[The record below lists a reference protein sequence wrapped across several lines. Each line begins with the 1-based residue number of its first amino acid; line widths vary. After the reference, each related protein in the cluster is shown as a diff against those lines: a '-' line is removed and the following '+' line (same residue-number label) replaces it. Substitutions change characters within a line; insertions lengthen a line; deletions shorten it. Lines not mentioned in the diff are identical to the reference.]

1 MINLRL
7 ILLFLIVLVQ
17 TKSISQAINLEKI
30 QSSYFN
36 KLTNEFVFFSG
47 DSLHFMDL
55 NANLTDSKY
64 ISNHDELL
72 NFDIYFNEEYFLVH
86 NNGGLVYKLIDDEFT
101 RIDNSFIHKNQY
113 KSSTFVY
120 DGIIYRFG
128 GYGFF
133 DVRNFIIYYSE
144 NSNEWEVLKTQSKL
158 FPPRL
163 SQNKYFIYNN
173 ELHIFGGY
181 SLDENNRD
189 LGIPNDEYW
198 IFSFENKS
206 WSKIG
211 EHKLFRNLSYSN
223 FDFYHDGKFYYLGND
238 SIEEAFKSLFSIDLK
253 SRTIKEYEYNYNLGK
268 ANYKFPALISNDTL
282 YSVSTLSSSPTSR
295 FNLINIPIESLKQ
308 KRISKFD
315 NYIFHYFI
323 FFIVVFTIIY
333 FIKNK
338 HFFEK
343 KLKLKNNFL
352 IYGFFKKIKISEFET
367 FYLTEL
373 LNYEQVDNSILL
385 DLIDSNLDIS
395 QKTRIKSSLIETINI
410 KLSILTSNKFS
421 IKKVPSNEDKRI
433 IKYKLVR
440 TFNSKF
446 L

>member
-17 TKSISQAINLEKI
+17 TKSISQTINLDKI

-36 KLTNEFVFFSG
+36 KLTNEYVFFSG

-55 NANLTDSKY
+55 NANLTNSKY
-64 ISNHDELL
+64 ISNYDELL
-72 NFDIYFNEEYFLVH
+72 NYDIYFNEEYFLVH

-133 DVRNFIIYYSE
+133 DVRNFIIYFSE
-144 NSNEWEVLKTQSKL
+144 ISNEWEVLKTQSKL

-163 SQNKYFIYNN
+163 SQNKYFIHNN

-189 LGIPNDEYW
+189 LGVPNDEYW

-211 EHKLFRNLSYSN
+211 EHKLFGNLSYSN
-223 FDFYHDGKFYYLGND
+223 FDFYHDGKFYYLGKD
-238 SIEEAFKSLFSIDLK
+238 SLEDSFKSLFSIDVRSK
-253 SRTIKEYEYNYNLGK
+253 TITEYENNYNLGK
-268 ANYKFPALISNDTL
+268 GNYLFPALISNDTL
-282 YSVSTLSSSPTSR
+282 YTVSNLSSSPDSS
-295 FNLINIPIESLKQ
+295 FNLINIPVEYLEQ
-308 KRISKFD
+308 KRINKF
-315 NYIFHYFI
+315 NNHFFYYFI
-323 FFIVVFTIIY
+323 SLIVVFTIIY
-333 FIKNK
+333 FIKNR

-343 KLKLKNNFL
+343 KLILKSNFL
-352 IYGFFKKIKISEFET
+352 RYGLIKKIKTSEYET
-367 FYLTEL
+367 LYLTEL
-373 LNYEQVDNSILL
+373 LNHEQVDNSILL
-385 DLIDSNLDIS
+385 DLIENNLDNS

-421 IKKVPSNEDKRI
+421 IKKVPSKEDKRI

-440 TFNSKF
+440 TFNDEF